1 MAAAGFFY
9 TVLIFAICFVIVSVI
24 KLARMGVEST
34 KMPTAEEEKKQHKAE
49 KPKPVYYIVEKRRTR
64 KSYSEPREITF
75 TDDKR
80 R

>member
-1 MAAAGFFY
+1 M
-9 TVLIFAICFVIVSVI
+9 IFAICFVIVSVI

-34 KMPTAEEEKKQHKAE
+34 KMPTAEEEKKQQKAE

>member
-1 MAAAGFFY
+1 M
-9 TVLIFAICFVIVSVI
+9 IFAICFVIVSVI